1 MDAILN
7 YLLTF
12 ALLYRYAAIFLILF
26 LGSIALPVPSGAVL
40 VAAFLFA
47 TQGYLSFWPVAATGL
62 VANLLGDILLFWL
75 ARARGEKLLRRIGL
89 GRLLDSSAMRK
100 IETGIAK
107 HPILTV
113 FFSRFTTTITPLAN
127 ALAGLAKMAFLT
139 FLIVDVIGQAAEV
152 GLNYAYALF
161 FGSNWIAFGS
171 ISTKFGILTAAV
183 VALVIVVWWRHH
195 WKRSHHAQPIPKT
208 TTP

>member
-1 MDAILN
+1 MDAILH

-47 TQGYLSFWPVAATGL
+47 AQGYLSFWPVAVTGL

-100 IETGIAK
+100 VETGIAK
-107 HPILTV
+107 HPISTV
-113 FFSRFTTTITPLAN
+113 FFSRFTTTVTPLAN
-127 ALAGLAKMAFLT
+127 ALAGLAKMTFRT
-139 FLIVDVIGQAAEV
+139 FLFVDVIGQAAEV

-161 FGSNWIAFGS
+161 FGGNWVAFGS
-171 ISTKFGILTAAV
+171 VSSKIGILTAAV
-183 VALVIVVWWRHH
+183 VTLVIVAWWRRHS
-195 WKRSHHAQPIPKT
+195 RRIHAQT
-208 TTP
+208 N